1 MILLLLFFSISNL
14 SKGNAIDTICE
25 EYDSLVYHHIGHS
38 YMSQVTTVQNMIWEE
53 YDFLVYHHFEDY
65 DLGRIRSYRAR
76 MQTVCILLIFV
87 LICVD
92 MLHKTAS

>member
-1 MILLLLFFSISNL
+1 MSSTQSVKNMILLFTTIL
-14 SKGNAIDTICE
+14 DTHICHR
-25 EYDSLVYHHIGHS
+25 L
-38 YMSQVTTVQNMIWEE
+38 QTVQNMIWEE
-53 YDFLVYHHFEDY
+53 YDFLVYHYFEDY

-92 MLHKTAS
+92 MLHKAAS